1 LAEQLNRVDYLV
13 PLIASQWSFRHVRAE
28 HRIALLLGEQLE
40 QIGEARND
48 VPQQLLGRLLHGCSH
63 LFLGEFATAHAT
75 LERSLGLADP
85 AHRPIEGL
93 PFEPYATL
101 LANLGRTLAYSGY
114 IDRARSRMD
123 KALSEVR
130 QSQRAH
136 TLAHILNFATLL
148 DWLTH
153 SPLAHLDELF
163 AIANEHGFPFFS
175 CWVKAYRGQ
184 SLVVDGQAEE
194 GLSLLTHGF
203 AELRTSGA
211 FCGIPMVLTWLAEA
225 YTMLG
230 RREEGLECLAEALRT
245 VEATDERLNEAELLY
260 RVRGDLLNAAGEHG
274 GAEQYYRKA
283 IATAE
288 RQGAKLFQ
296 LRASTSLAKLWRDQG
311 KRQEVIDL
319 LGPIYQWFT
328 EGFEARD
335 LKDAKALLDGMR

>member
-1 LAEQLNRVDYLV
+1 LKAGQRALARSAMTEAVSQLRKGLDMLASLPDGPWRRQHELDLQASLVSALMATKGYSAEDVAEPLARGRTLAEQLNRVDYLV

-184 SLVVDGQAEE
+184 SLVVDGQA
-194 GLSLLTHGF
+194 
-203 AELRTSGA
+203 
-211 FCGIPMVLTWLAEA
+211 
-225 YTMLG
+225 
-230 RREEGLECLAEALRT
+230 
-245 VEATDERLNEAELLY
+245 
-260 RVRGDLLNAAGEHG
+260 
-274 GAEQYYRKA
+274 
-283 IATAE
+283 
-288 RQGAKLFQ
+288 
-296 LRASTSLAKLWRDQG
+296 
-311 KRQEVIDL
+311 
-319 LGPIYQWFT
+319 
-328 EGFEARD
+328 
-335 LKDAKALLDGMR
+335 